1 MRSDKNF
8 YVQSYCELDRGSI
21 PIASQGQL
29 QRVRPKHGWDSWIQ
43 SASCATADVPSGE
56 MQCGMIP

>member
-1 MRSDKNF
+1 MGSDKNF
-8 YVQSYCELDRGSI
+8 YVQSYC
-21 PIASQGQL
+21 ASQGQL
-29 QRVRPKHGWDSWIQ
+29 QRVRPKHGWDSRIQ